1 MAEARSLLIDRLG
14 QVASPAGAGA
24 PLRGEALG
32 AVDVI
37 EDAAI
42 AIVDGRVAAVGQR
55 DQVLAVHGELP
66 VHDAGGRAAIPGLV
80 DCHTHAAFG
89 GDRVG
94 EFDLRARGAGYE
106 EIAAAGG
113 GIAASVRATRAAATD
128 GTLPELLAG
137 NLDQMRRA
145 GTTTAE
151 VKSGYGLDHD
161 TELAMLDAIRL
172 DHPIETAATFLGA
185 HAVPPEWADGDAYL
199 EFVIGDVLPEA
210 ANRCEAADVFLER
223 GAFSAAQ
230 AERYLRAASEH
241 GLALR
246 MHADQFSEAGGVELA
261 IALGARSID
270 HLEQTGDAGVA
281 ALAASSVAGVL
292 LPACMV
298 TLDLPRPPARA
309 LVDGGAIV
317 ALATDLNP
325 GSAYCHSLPL
335 VVSLATML
343 LGMSPAEALG
353 ACTVNA
359 AWVLGRSDRL
369 GRIAPGYDAD
379 VVLLDATDWRHLAYH
394 LGGEDVHAVF
404 KRGVLL

>member
-1 MAEARSLLIDRLG
+1 MAEASLVVDRLG
-14 QVASPAGAGA
+14 QVVSPAGSAA

-32 AVDVI
+32 AVDVV

-42 AIVDGRVAAVGQR
+42 AIVDGKVAAVGPR
-55 DQVLAVHGELP
+55 DQVLSAHADLP
-66 VHDAGGRAAIPGLV
+66 VYDAAGRAAIPGLV

-89 GDRVG
+89 GDRVA
-94 EFDLRARGAGYE
+94 EFDLRSRGAGYE

-113 GIAASVRATRAAATD
+113 GIAASVRATRAAAAD
-128 GTLPELLAG
+128 GTLPSLLAA
-137 NLDQMRRA
+137 NLDRMRRA

-161 TELAMLDAIRL
+161 TELAMLDAVGL
-172 DHPIETAATFLGA
+172 DHPIETVATYLGA
-185 HAVPPEWADGDAYL
+185 HAVPPEAADGDAYL
-199 EFVIGDVLPEA
+199 DFVIGDVLPEA
-210 ANRCEAADVFLER
+210 ATRCEAADVFLER
-223 GAFSAAQ
+223 GAFTAAQ
-230 AERYLRAASEH
+230 AERYLRAAAGH

-261 IALGARSID
+261 IELGGRSVD
-270 HLEQTGDAGVA
+270 HLEQTGDTGVR
-281 ALAASSVAGVL
+281 ALAGSSVAAVL
-292 LPACMV
+292 LPACVV

-309 LVDGGAIV
+309 LIDAGAIV
-317 ALATDLNP
+317 SLATDLNP
-325 GSAYCHSLPL
+325 GSAYCHSLGV

-379 VVLLDATDWRHLAYH
+379 VVLLDASDWRHLAYH

-404 KRGVLL
+404 KRGVRL